1 MAEESASQR
10 RYVVDTNVLAYYALD
25 TAPFSE
31 QLSVFFLEP
40 VELIVPDFWYP
51 EFLNVVWQ
59 AVRLRVVALDHGM
72 ELLEEAEGLLT
83 GSVPVYSLWRE
94 ALAVSEEY
102 NCSTYDTLFVVL
114 AERECCNLL
123 TYDLRLLSTFPEIA
137 KRPDQV
143 LSS

>member
-102 NCSTYDTLFVVL
+102 NCSTYDTLFIVL
-114 AERECCNLL
+114 AERERCNLL
-123 TYDLRLLSTFPEIA
+123 TYDRKLLSAFPEITSTPEQA
-137 KRPDQV
+137 
-143 LSS
+143 LSA